1 MKQNDL
7 FADRLKDGTYR
18 IHATGAILN
27 HEDFKLLHKLM
38 GGHAI
43 VFCDFR
49 KSEPEPNEVIIRFND
64 AL

>member
-1 MKQNDL
+1 MKQIDL

-18 IHATGAILN
+18 LHATGAILT
-27 HEDFKLLHKLM
+27 HEAFKKLHKLM

-49 KSEPEPNEVIIRFND
+49 KSEPEPGAIHIDFNL
-64 AL
+64 AK